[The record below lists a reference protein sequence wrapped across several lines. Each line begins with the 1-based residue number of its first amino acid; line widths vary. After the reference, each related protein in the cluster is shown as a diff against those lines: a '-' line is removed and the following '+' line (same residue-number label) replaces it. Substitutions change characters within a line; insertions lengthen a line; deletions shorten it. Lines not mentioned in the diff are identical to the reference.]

1 MPAPILRSPAMR
13 HVFILAAFL
22 LLWTAA
28 LAVFNVPDYL
38 VPSPLQLIQKAWFLA
53 TRAGLLWHIPVTVT
67 EILAG
72 YGVGIIL
79 GIGAALVFYRA
90 PVIEDILNPLIV
102 FIQTA
107 PKIAIAP
114 LLLLWL
120 GLDMTPKV
128 VLVAIVT
135 FFPILATMLSALRSM
150 PPMLD
155 ELARILHL
163 SPLQRIWRLEM
174 PQALPLLF
182 SGLKVAATL
191 AVTAAVIGELMGARA
206 GLGYLLSLGQE
217 TSDTQLVL
225 VSVLI
230 LSLLGYLLYLAIQA
244 AERRLLRWH
253 VSTDHDKLPI

>member
-1 MPAPILRSPAMR
+1 MR
-13 HVFILAAFL
+13 HVLILAAFL

-28 LAVFNVPDYL
+28 LALFSVPDYL
-38 VPSPLQLIQKAWFLA
+38 VPSPYQLAEKTWFLLSK
-53 TRAGLLWHIPVTVT
+53 AGLLWHIPVTVI
-67 EILAG
+67 EILVG
-72 YGVGIIL
+72 YTIGVLIGV
-79 GIGAALVFYRA
+79 GAALLFHRA
-90 PVIEDILNPLIV
+90 PLIEDILNPLIV

-120 GLDMTPKV
+120 GLDMTPKI
-128 VLVAIVT
+128 VLVVIVT

-163 SPLQRIWRLEM
+163 SPMQRIWRLDI

-191 AVTAAVIGELMGARA
+191 AITAAVIGELMGAKA

-230 LSLLGYLLYLAIQA
+230 LSLLGFLFYLAIQA

-253 VSTDHDKLPI
+253 ASTDHDKLPI

>member
-1 MPAPILRSPAMR
+1 MR
-13 HVFILAAFL
+13 HVLILAAFL
-22 LLWTAA
+22 LLWSAA
-28 LAVFNVPDYL
+28 LALFSVPDYL
-38 VPSPLQLIQKAWFLA
+38 VPSPYQLLEKTWFLV
-53 TRAGLLWHIPVTVT
+53 TRAGLLWHIPVTVI
-67 EILAG
+67 EIVAG
-72 YGVGIIL
+72 YVIGVLIGIA
-79 GIGAALVFYRA
+79 AALVFYRA
-90 PVIEDILNPLIV
+90 PVVEDILNPLIV

-163 SPLQRIWRLEM
+163 TPLQRIWRLEL

-253 VSTDHDKLPI
+253 SSTDHDNLPI

>member
-1 MPAPILRSPAMR
+1 MR
-13 HVFILAAFL
+13 HVLILAAFL
-22 LLWTAA
+22 LLWSAA
-28 LAVFNVPDYL
+28 LALFSVPGYL
-38 VPSPLQLIQKAWFLA
+38 VPSPYQLVEKTWFLV
-53 TRAGLLWHIPVTVT
+53 TRAGLLWHIPVTVI
-67 EILAG
+67 EIVTG
-72 YGVGIIL
+72 YVIGALIGIA
-79 GIGAALVFYRA
+79 AALVFYRA

-150 PPMLD
+150 PAMLD
-155 ELARILHL
+155 ELASILHL
-163 SPLQRIWRLEM
+163 SPLQRIWRLEL
-174 PQALPLLF
+174 PQSLPLLF

-253 VSTDHDKLPI
+253 TSTDHNELPL

>member
-1 MPAPILRSPAMR
+1 MR
-13 HVFILAAFL
+13 HVLILAAFL
-22 LLWTAA
+22 LLWTSA
-28 LAVFNVPDYL
+28 LALFSVPDYL
-38 VPSPLQLIQKAWFLA
+38 VPSPYQLAEKTWFLA
-53 TRAGLLWHIPVTVT
+53 TRAGLLWHIPVTVI
-67 EILAG
+67 EIVAG
-72 YGVGIIL
+72 YVIGVLVGIA
-79 GIGAALVFYRA
+79 AALIFYRA
-90 PVIEDILNPLIV
+90 PVVEDILNPLIV

-135 FFPILATMLSALRSM
+135 FFPVLATMLSALRSM
-150 PPMLD
+150 PTMLD

-163 SPLQRIWRLEM
+163 SPLQRVWRLEL
-174 PQALPLLF
+174 PQSLPLLF

-253 VSTDHDKLPI
+253 SSTDHDNLPI

>member
-1 MPAPILRSPAMR
+1 MR
-13 HVFILAAFL
+13 HVLILAAFL
-22 LLWTAA
+22 LLWSAA
-28 LAVFNVPDYL
+28 LALFSVPDYL
-38 VPSPLQLIQKAWFLA
+38 VPSPYQLAEKTWFLV
-53 TRAGLLWHIPVTVT
+53 TRAGLLWHIPVTVI
-67 EILAG
+67 EIVAG
-72 YGVGIIL
+72 YVIGVLVGIA
-79 GIGAALVFYRA
+79 AALVFYRA
-90 PVIEDILNPLIV
+90 PVVEDILNPLIV

-155 ELARILHL
+155 ELARILNL
-163 SPLQRIWRLEM
+163 SPLQRIWRLEL

-253 VSTDHDKLPI
+253 SSTDHDNLPI

>member
-1 MPAPILRSPAMR
+1 MR
-13 HVFILAAFL
+13 HVFILIAFL

-28 LAVFNVPDYL
+28 LVVFNVPDYL
-38 VPSPLQLIQKAWFLA
+38 VPSPLQLLQKAWFLV
-53 TRAGLLWHIPVTVT
+53 TRAGLLWHIPVTAT
-67 EILAG
+67 EILVG
-72 YGVGIIL
+72 YVLGTLL
-79 GIGAALVFYRA
+79 GIGAALLFHRV
-90 PVIEDILNPLIV
+90 PVLENILNPLIV

-120 GLDMTPKV
+120 GLDMTPKI

-150 PPMLD
+150 SPMLD
-155 ELARILHL
+155 ELSWILRL
-163 SPLQRIWRLEM
+163 STFQRIWRIEL
-174 PQALPLLF
+174 PQSLPLLF

-244 AERRLLRWH
+244 AERRFLNWH
-253 VSTDHDKLPI
+253 DSKGHEDLPV

>member
-253 VSTDHDKLPI
+253 VSTDHNKLPI

>member
-1 MPAPILRSPAMR
+1 MR

>member
-1 MPAPILRSPAMR
+1 MR
-13 HVFILAAFL
+13 HLLILAAFL

-28 LAVFNVPDYL
+28 LALFSVPDYL
-38 VPSPLQLIQKAWFLA
+38 VPSPYQLVEKTWFLV
-53 TRAGLLWHIPVTVT
+53 TRAGLLWHIPVTVI
-67 EILAG
+67 EIIAG
-72 YGVGIIL
+72 YVIGVLIGIA
-79 GIGAALVFYRA
+79 AALVFYRA

-107 PKIAIAP
+107 PKSAIAP

-135 FFPILATMLSALRSM
+135 FFPVLATMLSALRSM
-150 PPMLD
+150 PTMLD

-163 SPLQRIWRLEM
+163 SPLQRIWRLEL

-253 VSTDHDKLPI
+253 SSTDHDRLPI